1 MFVPGFSSF
10 GERGLL
16 SSCRVRASRCSGFSC
31 GDCKDSDM
39 TKQPSMRKYLLY
51 VHVGSAEEGAVV
63 FSLSGTDVNGER

>member
-1 MFVPGFSSF
+1 MGYS
-10 GERGLL
+10 LW
-16 SSCRVRASRCSGFSC
+16 
-31 GDCKDSDM
+31 DCKESDM